1 MNIADLREEYSRQKL
16 DEQSVESNPLVQ
28 FKKWFQEAL
37 DAKSKEANAM
47 TLSTVSPD
55 GQPHGRIVLLKGL
68 ENDSF
73 VFFTNYQ
80 STKGHELNHNNKA
93 ALTFFWAELERQ
105 VRIEGVVTKISEAE
119 STEYFHSRP
128 AGSQIGAWV
137 SQQSTEIP
145 NRHYLEKKT
154 EEFKLKFEGVDKIP
168 KPAYWGGYQLTPHR
182 IEFWQGRPSRL
193 HDRILFEKT
202 GNVWGIKRLSP

>member
-1 MNIADLREEYSRQKL
+1 MNIADLREEYSRQQL
-16 DEQSVESNPLVQ
+16 DEHSVESNPLAQ
-28 FKKWFQEAL
+28 FKNWFQEAL

-47 TLSTVSPD
+47 TLSTVSSD
-55 GQPHGRIVLLKGL
+55 GQPHGRIVLLKGI
-68 ENDSF
+68 ENGSF
-73 VFFTNYQ
+73 AFFTNYQ
-80 STKGHELNHNNKA
+80 SGKGHELDANNKA

-105 VRIEGVVTKISEAE
+105 VRVEGVVTRIGEAE

-145 NRHYLEKKT
+145 NRQYLEKKT
-154 EEFKLKFEGVDKIP
+154 EEFKVKFEGVNKIP
-168 KPAYWGGYQLTPHR
+168 KPVYWGGYQLAPHR

-193 HDRILFEKT
+193 HDRILFEKA
-202 GNVWGIKRLSP
+202 GNAWGIKRLSP